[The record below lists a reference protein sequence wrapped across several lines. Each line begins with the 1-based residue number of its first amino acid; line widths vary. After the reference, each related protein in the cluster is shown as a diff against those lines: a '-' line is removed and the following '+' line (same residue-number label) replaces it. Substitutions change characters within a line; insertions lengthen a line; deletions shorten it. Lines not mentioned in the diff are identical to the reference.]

1 MNKFMGG
8 SGGNEDSLKFDHWL
22 NETLTLSNGDNDD
35 GKNGKNGKRL
45 ERLARW
51 EKDAPAGRRCHPRE
65 EHLAPLFV
73 VAGAAGNDTPCS
85 QTFSGNV
92 LGQKVSSFAF
102 EDAAA
107 SSKSD
112 L

>member
-1 MNKFMGG
+1 MKHFMGG

-22 NETLTLSNGDNDD
+22 NETLSNGGDD
-35 GKNGKNGKRL
+35 GKRL

-51 EKDAPAGRRCHPRE
+51 EEDAPAGRRCHPRE

-85 QTFSGNV
+85 RTFSGNV